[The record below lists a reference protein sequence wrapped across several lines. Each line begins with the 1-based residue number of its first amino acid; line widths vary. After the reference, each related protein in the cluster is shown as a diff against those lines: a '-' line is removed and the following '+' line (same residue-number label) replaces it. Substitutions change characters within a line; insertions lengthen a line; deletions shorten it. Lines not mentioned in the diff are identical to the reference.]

1 MLYLPQNI
9 YDRRLSCQ
17 GGNIMNKSFTVID
30 KNRNIQIKADTII
43 KFSFENKDYIV
54 YSIEESEQN
63 RQIFVSRLILNS
75 EGKYFIENIL
85 PEEKS
90 KLNTI
95 VYNVVILTPT
105 EAKKGTEASSLI
117 SGLIEKFSVNLSSEI
132 PDLLEQE
139 YFNNCSIAITNKL
152 LVEDAIK
159 FYSENLINNDG
170 GNQLKVPTWTIP
182 TENTMVMEAPA
193 GVSPTE
199 GEVVNKIEESSVQ
212 NVPITPVVPTQQAT
226 QSVTQVLPNQNIP
239 NLVNNQNIAPTEVV
253 PNNSAVQE
261 QSINSVP
268 VSNGG
273 FNTPLASESGAT
285 VENLPNPQLD
295 KLGGNVAIVSDP
307 SLKSA
312 GVAVQPNIGKMKKAG
327 FAINKYIIIG
337 TICLLLA
344 VAVVIV
350 AYILIQK
357 KTTGV

>member
-1 MLYLPQNI
+1 
-9 YDRRLSCQ
+9 
-17 GGNIMNKSFTVID
+17 MNKSFTVLD
-30 KNRNIQIKADTII
+30 KNRNIQKKADTII
-43 KFSFENKDYIV
+43 KFNLENKDYIV

-63 RQIFVSRLILNS
+63 RQIFVSKLILNS
-75 EGKYFIENIL
+75 EGKYFIESIL
-85 PEEKS
+85 PEEKA
-90 KLNTI
+90 KLSTI
-95 VYNVVILTPT
+95 VYNIVILTPT

-117 SGLIEKFSVNLSSEI
+117 NGLIEKFSIDLSPEI

-139 YFNNCSIAITNKL
+139 YFNNCSIAITNKV

-159 FYSENLINNDG
+159 FYDENLINNG
-170 GNQLKVPTWTIP
+170 ESNQSKVPTWTIP
-182 TENTMVMEAPA
+182 TENTMAIEVPA
-193 GVSPTE
+193 EVSPTE
-199 GEVVNKIEESSVQ
+199 DSVVNKTVEPSVQ
-212 NVPITPVVPTQQAT
+212 NVPITPVAPTQQAT

-239 NLVNNQNIAPTEVV
+239 NLVDNQNIIPAEVIS
-253 PNNSAVQE
+253 NNSAVQE
-261 QSINSVP
+261 QPINSAP
-268 VSNGG
+268 LSSGG
-273 FNTPLASESGAT
+273 FNTPLAPESGTT

-344 VAVVIV
+344 VAVVVV